1 MGYAPIRS
9 WPSISTSPS
18 LYLEHLS
25 TNPEEIIRS
34 PETKLLIVRFEHSV
48 SAEEARKAWH
58 DGLLNNCEAPCH
70 LDPMDVE
77 KFLADVPAM
86 HVGDIYS
93 LLFEQHGATVMV
105 SGQLI
110 GTISS
115 PQFAEAMLATFLGP
129 NPASPRLKRELLGGH
144 G

>member
-1 MGYAPIRS
+1 MARRP
-9 WPSISTSPS
+9 PLSI
-18 LYLEHLS
+18 
-25 TNPEEIIRS
+25 
-34 PETKLLIVRFEHSV
+34 HSDSV
-48 SAEEARKAWH
+48 IGRHTRKAWH

-93 LLFEQHGATVMV
+93 LLFEQHGVTAMT

-115 PQFAEAMLATFLGP
+115 PPFAEAMLATFLGP
-129 NPASPRLKRELLGGH
+129 NPASPRLKNELLSAPGEAGAFQPVKVRW